1 MAVDSAIDPAVK
13 KLLEESASE
22 IEKISRGDFIGLA
35 KIADDFIGK
44 YTKIIGD
51 YEKYKAAFESDLI
64 TPDEKAKLLYQE
76 MKGDQ
81 ILTQKLTVIQFELE
95 AALNKF
101 LNRDIYLT
109 WVNTKTGKVI
119 FKNENT
125 LLNEVN
131 EDFIKKI
138 KAGEGRGKVSAE
150 DISKNPIG
158 EAIKNIQKQI
168 DDSVEKWKPV
178 YTTAIQRFDE
188 MVGVLNGTKNQRKKN
203 RDRRKVLKTKI
214 DNKKAT
220 KEEKEE
226 YEKLKEISYFYYN
239 ERKDKGEENN
249 HSKVLSNYGGRGRIA
264 EAYIDIVMAPK
275 SGDNKVSTLPS
286 MLRHLNEHINVDR
299 VSAIVKGDVV
309 LKSNSSIQFAV
320 KTGNFQMAS
329 FGQYY
334 KFANNIKR
342 IWDSGYLLTEKTL
355 TKYLAEF
362 AGNAEVELKL
372 EEEAIKR
379 AEEAIGEATTGI
391 SK

>member
-1 MAVDSAIDPAVK
+1 MAADSAIDSAVK
-13 KLLEESASE
+13 ELIDESASE
-22 IEKISRGDFIGLA
+22 IEKISRGDFRGLA

-44 YTKIIGD
+44 YTKFIGD
-51 YEKYKAAFESDLI
+51 YEKYKAVFESDLV
-64 TPDEKAKLLYQE
+64 TPNDKAKLLYQE
-76 MKGDQ
+76 MKTDQ

-101 LNRDIYLT
+101 LGRDIYLT

-125 LLNEVN
+125 LLKN

-150 DISKNPIG
+150 DISKNPIN
-158 EAIKNIQKQI
+158 EAIKDIQKQI
-168 DDSVEKWKPV
+168 DDGVEKWKPV
-178 YTTAIQRFDE
+178 YTTAIQRFNE
-188 MVGVLNGTKNQRKKN
+188 MVGKLNGSKDERKRKK
-203 RDRRKVLKTKI
+203 DRRSVLKKKI

-220 KEEKEE
+220 KEEKKE
-226 YEKLKEISYFYYN
+226 YEELKEISYFYYN
-239 ERKDKGEENN
+239 ERKDKDEETN

-264 EAYIDIVMAPK
+264 EAYIDIIMAPK
-275 SGDNKVSTLPS
+275 SGDNSVSTLPAQ
-286 MLRHLNEHINVDR
+286 LRRLNEHINVDR

-309 LKSNSSIQFAV
+309 LKSNSLIQFAV

-355 TKYLAEF
+355 TKYLAKF
-362 AGNAEVELKL
+362 ADKAEVKLKL
-372 EEEAIKR
+372 EEVAIKR
-379 AEEAIGEATTGI
+379 AEEDIGKAAAEV